1 MTKRLGEILI
11 EQGAISPDGLRSGL
25 EACRRN
31 GGRLGTWL
39 VRLGVINEGTLLEA
53 LTRQTGYPPVTTL
66 QLTTAPSEIR
76 ALVPLAFAKRN
87 LVLPFAR
94 HGRSLDVAMVDPNN
108 LLVVDEVARLTGL
121 TPRPH
126 IGTEATLAAALAVA
140 ATASRATAAPPPP
153 PARLSGRE
161 WRQFWRLESAVP
173 ELMRGLD
180 AAALPAPAVAAATF
194 PRLGPIESAVQARG
208 GAARL
213 GEALADA
220 ADRDRVA
227 DLVVESLAGSAFRV
241 ALFSVY
247 QGKVTGWRSRGDA
260 IGAEDFH
267 NLLLPLD
274 RPSLLLN
281 LSQGV
286 EIHVGPLGG
295 GEGNTLLLDALGDP
309 PPTEAVVVPVRV
321 RGKVVAFLWLDQ
333 GPGGIAG
340 ISLPP
345 VQEAAR
351 LAGLAIEILVLRQK
365 VRAGA
370 RLTEAVPSD

>member
-76 ALVPLAFAKRN
+76 DLVPLAFAKRN

-94 HGRSLDVAMVDPNN
+94 QGRSLDVAMVDPNN

-121 TPRPH
+121 APRPH
-126 IGTEATLAAALAVA
+126 VGTEATLAAALAVA
-140 ATASRATAAPPPP
+140 ATASRASASPPPP
-153 PARLSGRE
+153 PVRVSGRE
-161 WRQFWRLESAVP
+161 WRQFWRLESPVP

-194 PRLGPIESAVQARG
+194 PRLGPIEAAAQARG

-213 GEALADA
+213 GEALADV

-227 DLVVESLAGSAFRV
+227 DLVVESLAGSALRV

-260 IGAEDFH
+260 IVAEDFH

-286 EIHVGPLGG
+286 EIHAGPLGG

-321 RGKVVAFLWLDQ
+321 RGKVAAFLWLDQ

>member
-76 ALVPLAFAKRN
+76 ALVPMAFAKRN

-94 HGRSLDVAMVDPNN
+94 QGRSLDVAMVDPNN

-121 TPRPH
+121 APRPH
-126 IGTEATLAAALAVA
+126 VGTEATLAAALAVA
-140 ATASRATAAPPPP
+140 ATASRASASPPPP
-153 PARLSGRE
+153 PVRVSGRE
-161 WRQFWRLESAVP
+161 WRQFWRLESPVP

-194 PRLGPIESAVQARG
+194 PRLGPIESATHAHG

-213 GEALADA
+213 GEALADV

-227 DLVVESLAGSAFRV
+227 DLVVDSLAGSAFRV

-247 QGKVTGWRSRGDA
+247 QGKVTGWRSCGDA
-260 IGAEDFH
+260 IVAEDFH

-286 EIHVGPLGG
+286 EIHAGPLGG

-333 GPGGIAG
+333 GAGGVAGIA
-340 ISLPP
+340 IPL
-345 VQEAAR
+345 VQEVAR

-365 VRAGA
+365 VRAGG